1 MTTRGD
7 VLAVVIGRAGS
18 KGLPG
23 KNAMVLAGRPMVV
36 HTLEAALDAR
46 TVGRVVVS
54 TDDESVARAAR
65 AMEVGVVRRPVALAT
80 DDAAVDAAVRH
91 AVESIQAA
99 QRIVVILYANV
110 PVRPR
115 GLIDRAVGMLR
126 ETGAD
131 SVQSYAAVG
140 KHHPDWMVTLDEKG
154 RVRPRSESTVHRRQD
169 LPKMLIPD
177 GGVIAVTRRSLL
189 AGSTA
194 NPHAF
199 LGADRRGIE
208 LPRGSVVDIDGPL
221 DLVVAEALL
230 TRPALDRHQSESRL
244 GGPYGALEM
253 TIGDRRIGPA
263 GRPYIIAELGVNH
276 DGSPGRA
283 IALVEAAHGAGADAV
298 KVQWFEAARLL
309 GRAARLARYQR
320 PPAGPAT
327 AHDLLRALELTPQQ
341 IAPIVERARDLGLHA
356 IVTLFS
362 IEHISEAS
370 AMPWDALKVASPDVI
385 NRPLIE
391 ALMEQG
397 KALFVSTGAATLD
410 EIEAVTGWLGDH
422 PHILM
427 HCVSAYPT
435 PDECAALAGR
445 LALCRINPRAL
456 GYSDHTTAVD
466 TGALAVA
473 GGACVLEKHLTY
485 DRSAAG
491 PDHAVSLDPAGF
503 REYVRLAHRAAKMR
517 GEVRKEILDIEREVR
532 AVSRQSLT
540 AARDLPAGHVLDRDD
555 LTIKRPGTG
564 IPPAR
569 LEVTLG
575 RRLAERIDAD
585 QPLTEEHL
593 A

>member
-1 MTTRGD
+1 MTTRTGA
-7 VLAVVIGRAGS
+7 LAVVIGRAGS

-23 KNAMVLAGRPMVV
+23 KNALVIAGRPMVV

-46 TVGRVVVS
+46 SVGRVIVS
-54 TDDESVARAAR
+54 TDDESVAAAAR
-65 AMEVGVVRRPVALAT
+65 AIQVPVVRRPDELAT
-80 DDAAVDAAVRH
+80 DDAPVDAAVRH
-91 AVESIQAA
+91 AVESIQATEE
-99 QRIVVILYANV
+99 IVVILYANV
-110 PVRPR
+110 PVRPP
-115 GLIDRAVGMLR
+115 GLIDRAVGRLL

-131 SVQSYAAVG
+131 SVQSYAGVG
-140 KHHPDWMVTLDEKG
+140 KHHPEWMVTLDEHA
-154 RVRPRSESTVHRRQD
+154 RVRPHTERTIHRRQD

-177 GGVIAVTRRSLL
+177 GGVIAVTRRSLF
-189 AGSTA
+189 AGSA
-194 NPHAF
+194 ADPHAF

-208 LPRGSVVDIDGPL
+208 VPSGSVVDIDGPL

-230 TRPALDRHQSESRL
+230 TRGAQRSECRP
-244 GGPYGALEM
+244 GGPYGALE
-253 TIGDRRIGPA
+253 TNIDPD

-276 DGSPGRA
+276 DGSPARA
-283 IALVEAAHGAGADAV
+283 MELVEAAGAAGADAV

-309 GRAARLARYQR
+309 SRAARLAPYQQR
-320 PPAGPAT
+320 PGGPAT
-327 AHDLLRALELTPQQ
+327 AGELLRALELTPSQ
-341 IAPIVERARDLGLHA
+341 IGAVVERAHDLGLHA

-362 IEHISEAS
+362 LEHIAEAS
-370 AMPWDALKVASPDVI
+370 ALSWDAFKTASPDVI

-391 ALMEQG
+391 ALM
-397 KALFVSTGAATLD
+397 ALGTTLLVSTGAASLV
-410 EIEAVTGWLGDH
+410 EIEAVTEWLGDH
-422 PHILM
+422 PHVLM

-435 PDECAALAGR
+435 PDDSAALAGR

-485 DRSAAG
+485 DRSATG
-491 PDHAVSLDPAGF
+491 PDHAVSLDPEGF
-503 REYVRLAHRAAKMR
+503 REYVRLAHRAARMR
-517 GEVRKEILDIEREVR
+517 GAARKEILDIEREVR
-532 AVSRQSLT
+532 TVARQSLT
-540 AARDLPAGHVLDRDD
+540 AARDLPAGHVLDRGD

-575 RRLAERIDAD
+575 RRLAEPIDAD
-585 QPLTEEHL
+585 LPLTEEHL